1 MVAGGEGGGH
11 ITTSTAQVILN
22 HLFFGYDLQKAV
34 KEPRVQIP
42 INKTNVEDCFDVRVT
57 DGLRQKNHSIF
68 HNAGLSAVQ
77 AVVREGGKVC
87 AESDCRK

>member
-1 MVAGGEGGGH
+1 
-11 ITTSTAQVILN
+11 VILN

-87 AESDCRK
+87 AESDCRKGGYPAGYPEANL